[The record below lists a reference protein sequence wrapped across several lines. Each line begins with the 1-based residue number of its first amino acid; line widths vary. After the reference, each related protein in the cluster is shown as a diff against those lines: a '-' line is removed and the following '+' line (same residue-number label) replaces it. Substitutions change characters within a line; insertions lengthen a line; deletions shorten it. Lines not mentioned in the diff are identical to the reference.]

1 MRAKKLVTLA
11 VPFMLLVGCEVGDK
25 DSTHKTEQTSKAITK
40 TVISE
45 QQYPY
50 YICEQVVEFQFKKD
64 ELLLNLG
71 ESLKDKEKAKAV
83 SKTSNE
89 IDKILDNMEHIK
101 VPDTYKDIHKSIQEG
116 VTEARKATKLIKD
129 AGKEDKQKIQEA
141 TMKGTEFL
149 SGVDGEHWKKAIYEL
164 SQENKDA
171 YSKALDKKVKE
182 HSK

>member
-71 ESLKDKEKAKAV
+71 ESLKDKAKAKAV
-83 SKTSNE
+83 LKTSNE

-149 SGVDGEHWKKAIYEL
+149 SGVDGEHWKKQFMSYRRKTKMLIVRHL
-164 SQENKDA
+164 IRK
-171 YSKALDKKVKE
+171 
-182 HSK
+182 

>member
-25 DSTHKTEQTSKAITK
+25 DSTHKTEQTSKAIT
-40 TVISE
+40 ILSE

-71 ESLKDKEKAKAV
+71 ESLKDKRKSK
-83 SKTSNE
+83 SCFKTSNE

-141 TMKGTEFL
+141 AMKGTEFL
-149 SGVDGEHWKKAIYEL
+149 SGVDGEHWKKQFMSYHRKTKMLIVRHL
-164 SQENKDA
+164 IRK
-171 YSKALDKKVKE
+171 
-182 HSK
+182 

>member
-25 DSTHKTEQTSKAITK
+25 DSTHKTEQTSKAIT
-40 TVISE
+40 ILSE

-71 ESLKDKEKAKAV
+71 ESKDKRKSK
-83 SKTSNE
+83 SCFKTSNE

-141 TMKGTEFL
+141 AMKGTEFL
-149 SGVDGEHWKKAIYEL
+149 SGVDGEHWKKQFMSYHRKTKMLIVRHL
-164 SQENKDA
+164 IRK
-171 YSKALDKKVKE
+171 
-182 HSK
+182 

>member
-25 DSTHKTEQTSKAITK
+25 DSTHKTEQTSKAIT
-40 TVISE
+40 ILSE

-71 ESLKDKEKAKAV
+71 ESLKDKEKAKAKAV
-83 SKTSNE
+83 LKTSNE

-141 TMKGTEFL
+141 AMKGTEFL
-149 SGVDGEHWKKAIYEL
+149 SGVDGEHWKKAVYEL

>member
-25 DSTHKTEQTSKAITK
+25 DSTLRAEQTSKAIT
-40 TVISE
+40 ILSE

-83 SKTSNE
+83 LKTSNE

-116 VTEARKATKLIKD
+116 VTEARKATKLIKA

-141 TMKGTEFL
+141 AMKGTEFL
-149 SGVDGEHWKKAIYEL
+149 SGVDGEHWKKAVYEL

-182 HSK
+182 YSK

>member
-71 ESLKDKEKAKAV
+71 ESLKDKAKAKAV
-83 SKTSNE
+83 LKHQT
-89 IDKILDNMEHIK
+89 
-101 VPDTYKDIHKSIQEG
+101 
-116 VTEARKATKLIKD
+116 R
-129 AGKEDKQKIQEA
+129 
-141 TMKGTEFL
+141 
-149 SGVDGEHWKKAIYEL
+149 
-164 SQENKDA
+164 
-171 YSKALDKKVKE
+171 
-182 HSK
+182 